1 MFIVEAAY
9 TQGIEQTEAT
19 LDQWRHRVYQGRTV
33 GKFGERVGTLMQ
45 SVSDAFLKRTTGTLV
60 VRDRTE
66 RLERLNNYI
75 ANAARALFQQQL
87 VIVSD
92 DVTRRFQRDLM
103 ALAASGSQST
113 EEEQQLV
120 RRALFGFQTIVADL
134 EVESL
139 GLKADALQSELGEEL
154 QKIVSDFPDSPSA
167 KLVALKKLDR
177 EVRRPRKKGKGPRG
191 VNLALSLVGMLRPP
205 GQGSLQGFCVYN
217 TALFGL
223 PFDILMGV
231 QNDGDSAEV
240 RAAVALL
247 CFLLLFA

>member
-1 MFIVEAAY
+1 M
-9 TQGIEQTEAT
+9 
-19 LDQWRHRVYQGRTV
+19 YQGRTI
-33 GKFGERVGTLMQ
+33 GRFGERVLALMQ
-45 SVSDAFLKRTTGTLV
+45 SVSDSFLKKTTGTLV

-87 VIVSD
+87 VIISD
-92 DVTRRFQRDLM
+92 DITRRFQKELM
-103 ALAASGSQST
+103 ALAASGTQSG
-113 EEEQQLV
+113 EEEQQLI
-120 RRALFGFQTIVADL
+120 RKALYGFQTVVTDL
-134 EVESL
+134 EVDSL
-139 GLKADALQSELGEEL
+139 GLKAGTLQSELAEEL
-154 QKIVSDFPDSPSA
+154 QKLVAEFPDSPSA

-191 VNLALSLVGMLRPP
+191 VNLALSLVGMFRPP
-205 GQGSLQGFCVYN
+205 GQGRLQGFCMYN

-240 RAAVALL
+240 H
-247 CFLLLFA
+247 

>member
-1 MFIVEAAY
+1 
-9 TQGIEQTEAT
+9 
-19 LDQWRHRVYQGRTV
+19 
-33 GKFGERVGTLMQ
+33 MQ
-45 SVSDAFLKRTTGTLV
+45 SVSDSFLKKTTGTLV

-92 DVTRRFQRDLM
+92 DVTRRFQKELM
-103 ALAASGSQST
+103 ALAAAGAQSG

-120 RRALFGFQTIVADL
+120 RKALFGFQTMVADL
-134 EVESL
+134 EVDSL
-139 GLKADALQSELGEEL
+139 GLKAGSLQTELADEL
-154 QKIVSDFPDSPSA
+154 QKIVAEFPDSPSA
-167 KLVALKKLDR
+167 KLVALKKMDR
-177 EVRRPRKKGKGPRG
+177 EVQRPRKKGKGPRG

-240 RAAVALL
+240 LIY
-247 CFLLLFA
+247 

>member
-1 MFIVEAAY
+1 
-9 TQGIEQTEAT
+9 
-19 LDQWRHRVYQGRTV
+19 
-33 GKFGERVGTLMQ
+33 MQ
-45 SVSDAFLKRTTGTLV
+45 AVSDSFLKKTTGTLV

-92 DVTRRFQRDLM
+92 DVTRRFQKDLM
-103 ALAASGSQST
+103 SIATSGTSG
-113 EEEQQLV
+113 EEEQQLI
-120 RRALFGFQTIVADL
+120 RRALFGFQTMVTDL

-139 GLKADALQSELGEEL
+139 GLKAETLQNELAEEL
-154 QKIVSDFPDSPSA
+154 QKIVAEFPDSASA

-191 VNLALSLVGMLRPP
+191 VNLALSLVGMFRPP
-205 GQGSLQGFCVYN
+205 GQGSLQSFCVYN

-240 RAAVALL
+240 
-247 CFLLLFA
+247 